1 MGATISLE
9 KGEGIPRLIFSYFK
23 KSHTLGA
30 HSHVD
35 MSTRDEALSPY
46 LHVLSPSGK
55 LSPGQVLDIM
65 RTSKEFRI
73 R

>member
-9 KGEGIPRLIFSYFK
+9 KEEGIPRLIFSYFK
-23 KSHTLGA
+23 KSYTLGA

-46 LHVLSPSGK
+46 LHVLSLSG
-55 LSPGQVLDIM
+55 
-65 RTSKEFRI
+65 
-73 R
+73 